1 MVILGRLIPNWVF
14 LIAASKVISF
24 RTVCVPCNL
33 LVKTLVELVAKTELK
48 FKLQFEESFCVYIY
62 HQTIKTFFANI
73 IQIQICLLW
82 PVDLLKQMKILSF
95 SNHANINLLIFLV
108 KLLPF
113 FQSQCKVTELS
124 VCRIHRR
131 LVGNG
136 TTELICHFLLK
147 VCTLWVF
154 FFIFWILSTPLRREE
169 CFYKGCTKLT
179 MWDLFFH
186 YYLTL

>member
-48 FKLQFEESFCVYIY
+48 FKLQFEESFYVYIY

-147 VCTLWVF
+147 VCTLWV
-154 FFIFWILSTPLRREE
+154 WILSTPLRREE